1 MQGKTLPP
9 FVYLR
14 AFEVVGRVGGVR
26 KAALQLNIDHTVVSR
41 HIQSLEEWLGVAL
54 FHRSSGK
61 LTLTETGLRYH
72 EKVAAAVLDLT
83 AATADV
89 LDTGDQRDI
98 RVWCVPG
105 FAAQWLSEQ
114 VAAFEAAW
122 PGYKIELRPTDSV
135 ANLMLH
141 EADVD
146 IRFYGDV
153 WGPPPGG
160 KGLRHVELARPPIL
174 AVASPPFAERLKA
187 LEGVADLLDA
197 PLLHEDHYEE
207 WRTWFRL
214 NGVDVETRL
223 TGPLMWHAHLAI
235 AAARQGRGVA
245 LASTYLVGQDLE
257 RGALVEIKPPGAKRV
272 ILGAYYFVS
281 RDDRWNMPIIKHFRA
296 FLQSRAG

>member
-1 MQGKTLPP
+1 M
-9 FVYLR
+9 
-14 AFEVVGRVGGVR
+14 
-26 KAALQLNIDHTVVSR
+26 
-41 HIQSLEEWLGVAL
+41 AL